1 MYMSRFPCRVCGQP
15 TEGLDTYVVCHDCL
29 EAFEARA
36 GRRSTY
42 EADAQMPMAIAGIPL
57 SPDEVQERLRAL
69 LDSW

>member
-1 MYMSRFPCRVCGQP
+1 
-15 TEGLDTYVVCHDCL
+15 VVCHDCL